1 MDVTIRP
8 ATGLDAAAV
17 WVIYAPI
24 VRNTAVSFET
34 QPPSMDEL
42 EKRIARS
49 IAWLMYEDAAGIA
62 GYAYAAP
69 FHPRA
74 AYRWSAEISVYL
86 AQDRRGAGIGRR
98 LVSALMDDLA
108 SRGYVNAF
116 AGSTLPN
123 EASTRLFESLGFR
136 QVALWEHV
144 GFKLGAWHDVGWW
157 QCDLRDP
164 PVPPAEPR

>member
-1 MDVTIRP
+1 MTIRP
-8 ATGLDAAAV
+8 ATGRDAAAA

-34 QPPSMDEL
+34 EPPSMDEL
-42 EKRIARS
+42 EKRIAAS
-49 IAWLMYEDAAGIA
+49 ISWLIYEDAAGIA

-69 FHPRA
+69 FHRRA

-98 LVSALMDDLA
+98 LVSALMDDLV

-116 AGSTLPN
+116 AGTTLPN
-123 EASTRLFESLGFR
+123 QASTRLFESLGFR

-144 GFKLGAWHDVGWW
+144 GFKLGSWHDVGWW
-157 QCDLRDP
+157 QCDLREP
-164 PVPPAEPR
+164 PVPPTEPR